1 MGGDK
6 VFQLVLQRLVQ
17 DAMPALS
24 PTGDESPLS
33 AAAAIEAQWLLV
45 FSNSGMSLE
54 RPGFGGARS
63 ANRL

>member
-6 VFQLVLQRLVQ
+6 VLQLVLQRLVQ

-33 AAAAIEAQWLLV
+33 AAAAIEAQWL
-45 FSNSGMSLE
+45 F
-54 RPGFGGARS
+54 
-63 ANRL
+63 